1 MKNLKSKIP
10 YLLTAVCAVVYV
22 SLVFNNNLWLDEAF
36 SASIIRCGF
45 KEMLTRTA
53 NDTLPPFYNLAAWC
67 FTRIFG
73 YSSVTLKLFSVL
85 PMVILMLIAAY
96 CLTRCCSVFTACAYI
111 MLITAMPY
119 MLEHGVEIRMY
130 SWALFFASASAIFA
144 ICMMKDMAHT
154 EIWLIVCTVLGA
166 YTHQY
171 ALITEVYIWLM
182 LLVYCIKNRM
192 VFRWL
197 KYAALCIVLY
207 IPCAVLTLFQMS
219 RAVTYF
225 SATAP
230 SLKAL
235 LSSLRYPFVT
245 HYTAVSALLLLS
257 VAVLFAAAVLMREY
271 TAAFYMIIYVC
282 IAGMSYFVMAITDSS
297 FFSSRYLMPAIGI
310 MWLGAAVA
318 SGGVI
323 LRIGQHETSSGGNVR
338 IARLMRCMIPA
349 LGAAVV
355 VSSLVICY
363 RTQYAEEYVDDTAFE
378 EFIASTGEDDG
389 YVIYENFPEIQI
401 CLEYYAPWLKA
412 YGADE
417 LDGVSGSKYVFI
429 SGSANIDEESVLS
442 EYTGSKKNYEAVS
455 LGNYAFDRYTFKAY
469 TLH

>member
-1 MKNLKSKIP
+1 MKKLKDKIP
-10 YLLTAVCAVVYV
+10 YLLTALCAVIYV

-45 KEMLTRTA
+45 KEMMIRTA
-53 NDTLPPFYNLAAWC
+53 NDTLPPFYNLSAWC

-85 PMVILMLIAAY
+85 PMVLLMLISSHF
-96 CLTRCCSVFTACAYI
+96 LTKGFSVCTSGVYI

-144 ICMMKDMAHT
+144 VCMIKDMAHA
-154 EIWLIVCTVLGA
+154 EIWLIICTVLGA

-171 ALITEVYIWLM
+171 TLITEVYVWLM
-182 LLVYCIKNRM
+182 LLVYCIRHKT
-192 VFRWL
+192 VIRWI
-197 KYAALCIVLY
+197 KYAVLCIVLY

-225 SATAP
+225 SATGA
-230 SLKAL
+230 SLGAL

-245 HYTAVSALLLLS
+245 HYTAVSAMLLFT
-257 VAVLFAAAVLMREY
+257 AAALFAASVMMREY

-282 IAGMSYFVMAITDSS
+282 IAVISFFIMAVTGSS

-318 SGGVI
+318 AGEAARRTGQYGGDE
-323 LRIGQHETSSGGNVR
+323 RK
-338 IARLMRCMIPA
+338 ARLIRYMIYGF
-349 LGAAVV
+349 GAAVMLIP
-355 VSSLVICY
+355 LVICY
-363 RTQYAEEYVDDTAFE
+363 TKQYREEYVDDTAFE

-389 YVIYENFPEIQI
+389 YAIYEDFPEIQV
-401 CLEYYAPWLKA
+401 CLEYYAPWLRA
-412 YGADE
+412 YAPDK

-429 SGSANIDEESVLS
+429 SSSANTDEAAVLKGYS
-442 EYTGSKKNYEAVS
+442 DNEKNFEVTY
-455 LGNYAFDRYTFKAY
+455 LGNYVFDRYSFKAY